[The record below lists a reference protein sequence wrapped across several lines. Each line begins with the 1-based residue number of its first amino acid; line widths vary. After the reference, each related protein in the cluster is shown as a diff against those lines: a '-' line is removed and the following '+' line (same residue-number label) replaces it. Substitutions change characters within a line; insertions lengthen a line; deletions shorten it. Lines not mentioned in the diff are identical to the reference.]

1 MNKPDTIQKKEEAI
15 PMKRKI
21 LAVLLAAAM
30 LIAVVPAALAEDGPE
45 PYMHPYDEPLAVTI
59 MGTDEKDSATTYDS
73 SKPDRASAN
82 QNAWIDA
89 YKQYLNIDV
98 TRITP
103 EDRAALTANLNTM
116 MASGDLPDVMI
127 VPKEMFYV
135 LAENGV
141 LRDVREDFESY
152 DGELWQQI
160 RDSYTDDVWQ
170 AGVIDGE
177 MLGIPYCQNFYN
189 NSSVLWVRQDWLD
202 ALNLEVPT
210 TIDELEAVAKAF
222 VDNKMGGENTIGLGL
237 GMPEQWT
244 TGFASV
250 MAAYGV
256 PMDTWVPGEDG
267 KLVYSN
273 TLPACKDGLLRLQ
286 QFYAEGLLRSDFAV
300 TDVLSEDIANGVC
313 GMYFAPG
320 WHSVTYIHA
329 NIMNDENARWTPAF
343 IPTLDGERVVQTT
356 NAAVNSFVVFNAD
369 FEHPDVFFRMKE
381 LEVYTYYM
389 ALPSQE
395 IYNRLQTTEDGYTIW
410 NLMVFRGMQRGDLDL
425 YRSGLMVEADE
436 ANVPTEE
443 CSPMIQAFMELARQ
457 AQAGD
462 RQWEQYRLVFL
473 ESYPVVA
480 KLVEGGWLQAQY
492 NGPITENM
500 SLYQQTIDASLLS
513 AMVKVIMGDDISVYE
528 SAVADWYAN
537 GGQAITDDVNA
548 NT

>member
-21 LAVLLAAAM
+21 LAVLLAAVM

-160 RDSYTDDVWQ
+160 RDSYGDDVWQ